1 MSGNWIDLGI
11 VALYALGAL
20 GYGLWVSRRVRTSLD
35 YTVAGRRLGLFALV
49 GTLVMTEFN
58 PSTMIW
64 FGSISYTAGPR
75 AAWLCLIFITG
86 LGSYGLL
93 VARRWQR
100 LRAVSIAEM
109 FEARYSLGLRRAVS
123 LVTTLILTLFSSGYL
138 IATSKTFS
146 SALGLEPSGALIPG
160 WITADRTLVW
170 TALVISTVVLIFTW
184 AGGLIAV
191 AFTDTASLV
200 VTAVVLPLLAI
211 SALQFAAP
219 EPLFHS
225 YQSVD
230 PDPILPL
237 HFIVTLNV
245 VILLCLS
252 PGSLVRTADVRGPQR
267 EGGLR
272 RGGDRRRCHH
282 PPLYLRAGGHPGLSR
297 EQYAGLQDPDQ
308 AVGGAMNLFL
318 GPGAPRTDAGHALR
332 LSARPPCPA
341 SGTPPRPWWSRT
353 STRGGSDQ
361 KPRTRT
367 SCEWAARITL
377 ILGVITL
384 LLCTTLLGKLL
395 VVINLFGNTLFAA
408 MFFPCVFGFLWWKAS
423 RRAAASSVS
432 LWVGPWGLPIAA
444 IYANI
449 LSDPVVPFP
458 VWARWI
464 YVYLMPAICLAGGSW
479 SVIWTVHPPR
489 RSAAG
494 CPSSGASALPGSEPG
509 NFGIPNSHHEAKVDF
524 GRRSAR
530 H

>member
-20 GYGLWVSRRVRTSLD
+20 GYGLWVARRVRTSLD
-35 YTVAGRRLGLFALV
+35 YTVAGRQLGMFALV

-64 FGSISYTAGPR
+64 FGSISYTAGSR
-75 AAWLCLIFITG
+75 AVWLCLIFITG

-100 LRAVSIAEM
+100 LQAVSIAEM
-109 FEARYSLGLRRAVS
+109 FEARYSLGLRRSVS

-170 TALVISTVVLIFTW
+170 TALVITTTVLIFTW
-184 AGGLIAV
+184 AGGLISV

-200 VTAVVLPLLAI
+200 LTVVVLPLLAF
-211 SALQFAAP
+211 SAIQYAGPGPVHHTPA
-219 EPLFHS
+219 
-225 YQSVD
+225 VD

-237 HFIVTLNV
+237 HFILTLNV
-245 VILLCLS
+245 VILLVYPLAPWYGQRMFAARSEKVAFTAVGIATVATTLLYIC
-252 PGSLVRTADVRGPQR
+252 GQVATLV
-267 EGGLR
+267 
-272 RGGDRRRCHH
+272 
-282 PPLYLRAGGHPGLSR
+282 YR
-297 EQYAGLQDPDQ
+297 EQHAGLQDPDQ

-318 GPGAPRTDAGHALR
+318 GPGARGLMLAMLFGVCQTTMSSVWNTTSAMVVQDFYKGWLRPEATDADQLR
-332 LSARPPCPA
+332 VGR
-341 SGTPPRPWWSRT
+341 
-353 STRGGSDQ
+353 
-361 KPRTRT
+361 K
-367 SCEWAARITL
+367 ITL
-377 ILGVITL
+377 VLGVITL

-423 RRAAASSVS
+423 RRAAIVCLA
-432 LWVGPWGLPIAA
+432 LGWTLGIAIAA
-444 IYANI
+444 YANI
-449 LSDPVVPFP
+449 LADPVVPFP

-464 YVYLMPAICLAGGSW
+464 YVYLMPAICLLGLLVSYLDRPSPEEIRRRVSFFRRVGAPWVGAKDFASQAQ
-479 SVIWTVHPPR
+479 PPD
-489 RSAAG
+489 
-494 CPSSGASALPGSEPG
+494 PTP
-509 NFGIPNSHHEAKVDF
+509 
-524 GRRSAR
+524 
-530 H
+530 